1 MLYYKFRNHCRNN
14 SPSTRGCP
22 ADASLMDSFPASVNS
37 ESRSASVVKRMP
49 YMPMKP
55 FINSFTLQ
63 HQAITSQRKRICIN
77 RNIFF
82 IDIQL
87 QFRWVGCIGF
97 FGTIVEADQELT
109 RQQRVGYRK
118 LRFASIFFS
127 SGTTESV
134 KANRTPSNGV
144 SVILES

>member
-1 MLYYKFRNHCRNN
+1 MPGRCQPDGQFSCFSKQRVAQRFGSEAHAIHAHEAIHQFIHPPTSGYHLAEKADLHQPLY
-14 SPSTRGCP
+14 
-22 ADASLMDSFPASVNS
+22 
-37 ESRSASVVKRMP
+37 
-49 YMPMKP
+49 
-55 FINSFTLQ
+55 
-63 HQAITSQRKRICIN
+63 
-77 RNIFF
+77 FF

-127 SGTTESV
+127 SGTTASV